1 MLMVQV
7 AYKNNADA
15 NWNEIAYYKTRR
27 GAEGFIAKNRL
38 YYPED
43 IFNIR
48 IVGEEE
54 IKNKPQDF
62 RDKVKIGDVFV
73 GSWGYDATFYEAYV
87 VVGFTPSGKSLKVKK
102 LCKTDASDEIS
113 GYGPCAWGIK
123 FVKPSDEYMQN
134 DENVKTVRA
143 LDGYRDICFKAG
155 TSQTMFLVEG
165 FNYSRVYVEDD
176 YR

>member
-1 MLMVQV
+1 MLVVQV
-7 AYKNNADA
+7 AYKNNADV
-15 NWNEIAYYKTRR
+15 NWNNIGYYKTRR
-27 GAEGFIAKNRL
+27 GAESFIAKNRL

-43 IFNIR
+43 IFTIR

-73 GSWGYDATFYEAYV
+73 GSWGYDATFYEAYI

-102 LCKTDASDEIS
+102 LSKTDASDEIS

-123 FVKPSDEYMQN
+123 FVKPSDEDMKDN
-134 DENVKTVRA
+134 ENVKTVRA
-143 LDGYRDICFKAG
+143 LDGYSRICFKAG
-155 TSQTMFLVEG
+155 TSQTMFLIEG
-165 FNYSRVYVEDD
+165 FDYSRVYVEDN